1 MGLEILYKEKARMPF
16 KNKVKGTTFERFA
29 TDLLNEIIEDSEW
42 KRIPG
47 SGALGTALGEP
58 LLTSDIV
65 GKVKGIPKRFKVEAK
80 VGYGGEKQFMIKK
93 EWLDKVREEADAT
106 FATPVLIGKFSGA
119 RTGVKVFTVMDVE
132 VFAAMVNHI
141 SKLQKQLNNLGMATE
156 QLTSETLKLAQ
167 ALEEVD
173 EEE

>member
-1 MGLEILYKEKARMPF
+1 MPF
-16 KNKVKGTTFERFA
+16 KNKVKGTTFERQA
-29 TDLLNEIIEDSEW
+29 VEILNDLIRDSEW

-80 VGYGGEKQFMIKK
+80 VGYGGKTQFALKK
-93 EWLDKVREEADAT
+93 EWLDKVQMEANGT
-106 FATPVLIGKFSGA
+106 FSTPFLIGKFSGA
-119 RTGVKVFTVMDVE
+119 REGVKVFTVMDVE
-132 VFAAMVNHI
+132 VFAAMINHI
-141 SKLQKQLNNLGMATE
+141 TKLQEELNKYAVAT
-156 QLTSETLKLAQ
+156 QQVTDETMRLAQ
-167 ALEEVD
+167 AMEEI